1 MPLGRAVEYGYLSAR
16 CHSIRSSLMSY
27 ETLKDLATSRSI
39 GELYNA
45 LEATPYAPFIK
56 TVSAEGIH
64 GGLSAAFAY
73 QRKRIIT
80 EIKKAN
86 REIFKLFFE
95 VKYAL
100 VDEKIL
106 QAHEKNPEENFSV
119 IDKNYIVSLKK
130 SMLKLSAVEQRNIKK
145 ILGSYFD
152 LLNLYNLVKFRVLY
166 RLTIEETLSYFD
178 LLNLYNLVKFRV
190 LYRLTIEE
198 TLSYMFPYAEHFN
211 IKELT
216 LLCDIENIGQLSNR
230 IEPILGNSFDSY
242 ESFRRVLYRYHQ
254 KKLLSIWNGYP
265 FTISIP
271 FSLLRLIEIEISD
284 IRAITEGVEFE
295 LGSSEISAM
304 IVGG

>member
-166 RLTIEETLSYFD
+166 RLTIEETLSY
-178 LLNLYNLVKFRV
+178 
-190 LYRLTIEE
+190 
-198 TLSYMFPYAEHFN
+198 MFPYAEHFN